1 MRRAAVRELLEGYF
15 DGSEEELIRFLRGD
29 GQPAVARGHSDERID
44 TVLL

>member
-15 DGSEEELIRFLRGD
+15 DGSEEELLQFLQRRPEEP
-29 GQPAVARGHSDERID
+29 PAVHVADRID